1 MFFILRIIESH
12 WLRWQIKGGKEK
24 PHLRD
29 RRIPSKRGTRM
40 GSSTKRRGRAIN
52 YSFRRPHLAPFLPA
66 PSVRAFPRLTNER
79 GYH

>member
-29 RRIPSKRGTRM
+29 RRIPSKLGTRM